1 MFTASKRG
9 AVVHALSGVVLAAST
24 ALALSACSPGVKVRG
39 NLPDAE
45 TVASIQPGVHGRED
59 VVDLLGSPSTVST
72 FKDKEWYYIGSKTQQ
87 FAFLDPQILERSVLV
102 VSFAEGG
109 LVEDTQLYTVE
120 DGRVIDPVDRV
131 TPTEGKD
138 LTVLQQLFGNLGR
151 FSAQSEGG
159 GGGN

>member
-1 MFTASKRG
+1 MSSASKRG
-9 AVVHALSGVVLAAST
+9 AVARAVSGVVLAASA

-45 TVASIQPGVHGRED
+45 TVASIQPGVHGRKD

-87 FAFLDPQILERSVLV
+87 FAFLDPEILERSILV
-102 VSFAEGG
+102 VSFADGG
-109 LVEDTQLYTVE
+109 LVQDTRLYTVE

-151 FSAQSEGG
+151 FSAQSEGEG
-159 GGGN
+159 GGS